1 MTKQHYLEAE
11 LYKRM
16 ASDSEIFDFLQ
27 EGSLDGIWYWDL
39 ENPDHEW
46 LSPRFKTVFGYEE
59 HEIPHTSTWWQE
71 NIFAEDLPAVLER
84 AQAHLADPEVPYD
97 QIVRYRHKD
106 GSTVWIRCRGL
117 AIRDEDGTPVRML
130 GCHTDVTSIK
140 EAELEN
146 KRQFEQLAELH
157 EQLVQKNEALA
168 RFAFIASHDLREPLR
183 TVSSFAELLGEH
195 LGDSADEDTLVY
207 LDFILKGTRRMQQ
220 LVNDLHEYAQL
231 ESEVFQTQVVST
243 DELFTRVEQEL
254 TEPPSTFVLPEQSYE
269 IDAHPGMVLQLV
281 LNLVQNATKYGP
293 RDGDTRVELS
303 LEPEAGDDDEGDF
316 VRFEVKDNGIGIA
329 PQFHETIFEIFQRL
343 HNKSEYPGTGIG
355 LALCKR
361 ICELHGGE
369 IGVES
374 VVGEGSTFWFTLP
387 LASEA
392 A

>member
-97 QIVRYRHKD
+97 QIVRYHHKD

-195 LGDSADEDTLVY
+195 LGDPARLW
-207 LDFILKGTRRMQQ
+207 
-220 LVNDLHEYAQL
+220 
-231 ESEVFQTQVVST
+231 
-243 DELFTRVEQEL
+243 
-254 TEPPSTFVLPEQSYE
+254 
-269 IDAHPGMVLQLV
+269 
-281 LNLVQNATKYGP
+281 
-293 RDGDTRVELS
+293 LS
-303 LEPEAGDDDEGDF
+303 IQA
-316 VRFEVKDNGIGIA
+316 I
-329 PQFHETIFEIFQRL
+329 
-343 HNKSEYPGTGIG
+343 
-355 LALCKR
+355 
-361 ICELHGGE
+361 
-369 IGVES
+369 
-374 VVGEGSTFWFTLP
+374 
-387 LASEA
+387 
-392 A
+392 